1 MSDLPMTPSDP
12 LSSSTQDDLTADRV
26 ELVGAS
32 VVGVAVARRGLAAAV
47 TWKPG
52 LLVTTASAV
61 GRADRVH
68 VVAADGV
75 ATEAKVRGRDAATD
89 LALIDFDTKAMPLPN
104 RRTTPPLRAGDAVM
118 AVGRESSGLVQASF
132 GRIGAAGP
140 AWRTWRGAEVEQWLR
155 LDGGL
160 YPGLAGA
167 ALADAMGRVI
177 GVASPALSRHHGI
190 VLPWATIDRIGE
202 VLLHHGHV
210 PRGYLGIAAQP
221 VALPRQPGASST
233 AGLLVA
239 GMADDSPATRAGLLV
254 GDIIVA
260 AGGEPVAN
268 IEALRERLSAQPA
281 GTRLALQLSRGGQP
295 LELGVELGQRPAR
308 SCH

>member
-1 MSDLPMTPSDP
+1 MTPSDP
-12 LSSSTQDDLTADRV
+12 SDPSFPSNDLTAERV
-26 ELVGAS
+26 EWVGAS
-32 VVGVAVARRGLAAAV
+32 VVGLAVPRRGLAAAV
-47 TWKPG
+47 VWKPG

-61 GRADRVH
+61 GRAEQVH

-75 ATEAKVRGRDAATD
+75 AVEATVRGRDAGTD
-89 LALIDFDTKAMPLPN
+89 LALIEVDTKVMPLPS
-104 RRTTPPLRAGDAVM
+104 RRTTPPLRAGDAVL
-118 AVGRESSGLVQASF
+118 AVGRESTGLVHASF

-140 AWRTWRGAEVEQWLR
+140 AWRTWRGAEVEQLLR

-202 VLLHHGHV
+202 VLLNHGHV

-221 VALPRQPGASST
+221 VALPAKAGAAASG
-233 AGLLVA
+233 GLLVA

-260 AGGEPVAN
+260 AGGQPVVN
-268 IEALRERLSAQPA
+268 IEALRDRLNAQPA
-281 GTRLALQLSRGGQP
+281 GTRLNLQLSRGGQP
-295 LELGVELGQRPAR
+295 LELGVDLGQRPSR